1 MPIGKSAKKSLR
13 KAESNYVRNQAFK
26 KNLKA
31 TVKGAIKKP
40 TPESTKAAISSI
52 DKALKNGLLHKNK
65 VARLKSRLAKLSKP
79 ATKDKKVVAKTTKP
93 KTTKAKA
100 SVKKMK

>member
-13 KAESNYVRNQAFK
+13 KAESNYVRNQTRK

-31 TVKGAIKKP
+31 TVKGAFKKP
-40 TPESTKAAISSI
+40 TPESTKAAISTI
-52 DKALKNGLLHKNK
+52 DKALKNHLLHKNK

-79 ATKDKKVVAKTTKP
+79 VVKDKKVIAKAVKP
-93 KTTKAKA
+93 KTSKSKTTA
-100 SVKKMK
+100 KKMK